1 MREISPMKAKKTI
14 KNPAASGQIC
24 ILVEGC
30 IVKINFPAESEESV
44 ISDIKRMM
52 LGNVYK
58 KA

>member
-1 MREISPMKAKKTI
+1 MKAKKTI